1 MCYDDC
7 SCLIEIYRF
16 KPAVVGAA
24 GFGYF
29 AVAFIALLVASRIIV
44 TKLNTMLHYRD
55 EIKNEVKSMKINT
68 VINVLIGSLDIA
80 GAIGANVLSA
90 CLLA

>member
-1 MCYDDC
+1 M
-7 SCLIEIYRF
+7 IG
-16 KPAVVGAA
+16 VA

-29 AVAFIALLVASRIIV
+29 ALAFIALLVMSRIIV
-44 TKLNTMLHYRD
+44 TKLNTMLSYKD
-55 EIKNEVKSMKINT
+55 VVKSEVNSMKINNT
-68 VINVLIGSLDIA
+68 VVNVLVGSLDVA

>member
-1 MCYDDC
+1 M
-7 SCLIEIYRF
+7 IEIYSF

-29 AVAFIALLVASRIIV
+29 AVAFIVLLVMSRIMV
-44 TKLNTMLHYRD
+44 MKLNSVPDYKD
-55 EIKNEVKSMKINT
+55 EIKKEENSMKIKKT
-68 VINVLIGSLDIA
+68 CVSVLVGSLDVA
-80 GAIGANVLSA
+80 GTIGANVLSS

>member
-1 MCYDDC
+1 M
-7 SCLIEIYRF
+7 INIYRF

-29 AVAFIALLVASRIIV
+29 AVAFIVLLVMSRVMV
-44 TKLNTMLHYRD
+44 TKLNSILDYKD
-55 EIKNEVKSMKINT
+55 EIKNKENSMKIKKT
-68 VINVLIGSLDIA
+68 SVSVLVGSLDIA
-80 GAIGANVLSA
+80 GAIGANVLSS

>member
-1 MCYDDC
+1 M
-7 SCLIEIYRF
+7 IIIYRF
-16 KPAVVGAA
+16 KPAVVGAT

-29 AVAFIALLVASRIIV
+29 AVAFIALLVISRMMV
-44 TKLNTMLHYRD
+44 TKLNTMLSYKD
-55 EIKNEVKSMKINT
+55 VVKSEVNSMEINNT
-68 VINVLIGSLDIA
+68 VVNVLIGSLEVA